1 MGRYKFEEMSPEQ
14 MADAMNAA
22 LAAYDAELAG
32 EELDRAMDEEEDE
45 GDED

>member
-32 EELDRAMDEEEDE
+32 DELDRAMDEEDEDE
-45 GDED
+45 ED